1 MTAQLQI
8 TRGSV
13 SAQESSSQPKVQQRL
28 ARKQHKSQVENPSK
42 LDAMEHEADE
52 SCKEIERLEHVHER
66 NPALQSRDGRKRREE
81 ERSSKLSAK

>member
-1 MTAQLQI
+1 
-8 TRGSV
+8 
-13 SAQESSSQPKVQQRL
+13 
-28 ARKQHKSQVENPSK
+28 
-42 LDAMEHEADE
+42 MEHEADE